1 MKGKILIAIAV
12 YVFLVAFPGIAYSAE
27 KTTDE
32 EAIAMVERAGK
43 LIEEQGDLA
52 LPVIGNP
59 QSGFYNKEKTLHV
72 FVYNDNFELIA
83 HPYRPDLVSVHFP
96 DNSQIRIIANVTMIE
111 GCCWHQYTDR
121 ESCEEDI
128 RVTRTYGKVFQ
139 FDSKNYI
146 VCTSVND

>member
-1 MKGKILIAIAV
+1 MIIAIAV
-12 YVFLVAFPGIAYSAE
+12 CALLVAFTGIAYSAE
-27 KTTDE
+27 RATDE
-32 EAIAMVERAGK
+32 EAIAMVEMAGK

-96 DNSQIRIIANVTMIE
+96 ENSQI
-111 GCCWHQYTDR
+111 G
-121 ESCEEDI
+121 SS
-128 RVTRTYGKVFQ
+128 RT
-139 FDSKNYI
+139 
-146 VCTSVND
+146 